1 MKFVLIV
8 ILLFAYLK
16 STSQTY
22 DTIASNYFSKGKI
35 INKID
40 SLGQKQG
47 EWICYQM
54 YTYPKITEHYNNST
68 ETDTSF
74 KKSSQ
79 GSYLNDK
86 KIGIWAYFH
95 DGGCSSWTIKKE
107 EYFPNGAVQE
117 TNYDLFAITDFA
129 PDSSFVHSSMIVNK
143 DTIHIECQN
152 KRNCIVKFKENELYT
167 FDLKHLEF
175 EQFRISM
182 GAFASEII
190 DIKNSDE

>member
-1 MKFVLIV
+1 MRFFLVAISLSICLIGR
-8 ILLFAYLK
+8 
-16 STSQTY
+16 SQTY
-22 DTIASNYFSKGKI
+22 DTIASNHFSKGKI

-54 YTYPKITEHYNNST
+54 YIFPKITEHYNNST

-74 KKSSQ
+74 KKLSQ

-95 DGGCSSWTIKKE
+95 DDGCSSRTIKKE
-107 EYFPNGAVQE
+107 EYFPNGTVQE

-129 PDSSFVHSSMIVNK
+129 PDSSIVHSSMIVNK
-143 DTIHIECQN
+143 DTINIECQN
-152 KRNCIVKFKENELYT
+152 KKNCIVKFKENELYT
-167 FDLKHLEF
+167 FELKHLEF
-175 EQFRISM
+175 EQFRIYL
-182 GAFASEII
+182 GAFAREII
-190 DIKNSDE
+190 DIKNNDE